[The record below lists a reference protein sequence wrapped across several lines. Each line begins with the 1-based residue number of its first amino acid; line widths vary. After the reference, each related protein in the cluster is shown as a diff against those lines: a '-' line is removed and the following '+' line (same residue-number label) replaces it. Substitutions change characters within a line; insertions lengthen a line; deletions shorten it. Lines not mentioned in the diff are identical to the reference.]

1 MQTESVVPFSC
12 QRFYR
17 GICGFGLNMHRLGK
31 PLAEHCLGSSQVFTG
46 TMAETQMSSSFWRT
60 KCFNFLC
67 SSARFNN
74 HNDLK
79 TIQIP

>member
-12 QRFYR
+12 QRFCR
-17 GICGFGLNMHRLGK
+17 GICGFGLNMQLRGNAQ
-31 PLAEHCLGSSQVFTG
+31 PRVFLGSSQVFTG

-60 KCFNFLC
+60 KCFNLLC